1 VSLQIYPIRHH
12 GPGSARSVERALEAR
27 PPATL
32 LIEGPVDAG
41 VLLPFLNDPALTPP
55 VAVLAHVQGQPERS
69 VFYPLAEFSP
79 EFVAIRWA
87 LRRGVPVAF
96 MDLPASVTLAPGE
109 AGSLAGDDAAPDAA
123 PDPEAGAAS
132 SDSAAVRAD
141 PLALLAQA
149 AGYSD
154 FERWWDALVES
165 RGDGEQVFGAVAE
178 VMAALREAEE
188 GQTSEQT
195 SGRDLIREAH
205 MRQSIR
211 TALKQGSVAAVCGAW
226 HAPALTPEVLAREA
240 RADPAR
246 LRNLP
251 RVKVAL
257 TITPWTHGRLTQA
270 SGYGAGVTSPGWYA
284 HLFSTPAQV
293 SERWLTRS
301 ARLLRGHGLDAS
313 SAQVIDAVR
322 LADALATLRGRH
334 LAGLD
339 ELTDATRAVFAWDSD
354 LPLRLLSEDL
364 FVGEALGSVPP
375 GVPAV
380 PLEQDLAATLA
391 RLRLRREATTRE
403 LILDLRED
411 AGLNRSQLFH
421 RLNLLGIPWA
431 GEAASRGTGTFKE
444 TWTLR
449 WEPEFSVRIVE
460 ASRHGNTLVR
470 AAHMAAVS
478 GARRAP
484 DLQALSALLEVT
496 RLCGLPGAADF
507 TLACLDARAA
517 EADTAAL
524 LQSLPALARLARY
537 GDVRQ
542 RGGDDLRPV
551 FRTLLIRAAAG
562 LPNAAHG
569 LGEQAAQTLHG
580 QIVQA
585 DAAVRLLDDPE
596 AGAEWVSALHAL
608 DAVGTAP
615 LLRGD
620 AVNRLRDR
628 SVLDAAQVQ
637 ARLAAALA
645 PGSPPL
651 DVAAWLVGFI
661 GEDGQTLRHDPA
673 ALALLDAWVVGLGP
687 DAFGEVLPALRRS
700 LSRLEPHARRRLGED
715 LRGLERAEPATR
727 VNSDLGAR
735 VVPIVLRLLGVGLP
749 AGDSL

>member
-1 VSLQIYPIRHH
+1 MQ
-12 GPGSARSVERALEAR
+12 RALEAN

-32 LIEGPVDAG
+32 LIEGPVDAD

-55 VAVLAHVQGQPERS
+55 VAVMAHVQGQPERS

-87 LRRGVPVAF
+87 LARGVPVAF
-96 MDLPASVTLAPGE
+96 MDLPASVTLAPKEGDSPTGDE
-109 AGSLAGDDAAPDAA
+109 AAGDVAAEPD
-123 PDPEAGAAS
+123 AGAAPTALP
-132 SDSAAVRAD
+132 SADAVRAD

-154 FERWWDALVES
+154 FERWWDVLVES
-165 RGDGEQVFGAVAE
+165 RGDGETVFSAVTE
-178 VMAALREAEE
+178 VMAALREAED
-188 GQTSEQT
+188 GQTSA
-195 SGRDLIREAH
+195 RDLLREAQ
-205 MRQSIR
+205 MRQTIR
-211 TALKQGSVAAVCGAW
+211 AALKRGSVAIVCGAW

-240 RADPAR
+240 KADLAR
-246 LRNLP
+246 LKNLP

-284 HLFSTPAQV
+284 HLFATPTQV

-322 LADALATLRGRH
+322 LADALATLRGRR

-364 FVGEALGSVPP
+364 FVGEALGSVPS

-391 RLRLRREATTRE
+391 RLRLKREAATRE
-403 LILDLRED
+403 LTLDLRED

-421 RLNLLGIPWA
+421 RLNLLGVPWA
-431 GEAASRGTGTFKE
+431 NAAASRGTGTFKE

-449 WEPEFSVRIVE
+449 WDPEFSVRIVE

-470 AAHMAAVS
+470 AAHLAVIS

-484 DLQALSALLEVT
+484 DLEALSALLEVA
-496 RLCGLPGAADF
+496 RLCGLPAAADV
-507 TLACLDARAA
+507 TLARLDVRAA
-517 EADTAAL
+517 DADTAAL
-524 LQSLPALARLARY
+524 LLSLPPLARLARY

-562 LPNAAHG
+562 LLNAAHG
-569 LGEQAAQTLHG
+569 LGEAAAQTLHS

-596 AGAEWVSALHAL
+596 ASTEWVSALHAL
-608 DAVGTAP
+608 DAPGTAP

-628 SVLDAAQVQ
+628 EVLNAAQVQ
-637 ARLAAALA
+637 VRLAAALA
-645 PGSPPL
+645 PGAPPL

-673 ALALLDAWVVGLGP
+673 ALVLLDAWVVGLGP
-687 DAFGEVLPALRRS
+687 DAFGEVLPALRRA
-700 LSRLEPHARRRLGED
+700 LSRLEPHARRRLGEE
-715 LRGLERAEPATR
+715 LRGLERAEPAAQL
-727 VNSDLGAR
+727 NSELGAG
-735 VVPIVLRLLGVGLP
+735 VVPVVLRLLGVGLP
-749 AGDSL
+749 SGDS